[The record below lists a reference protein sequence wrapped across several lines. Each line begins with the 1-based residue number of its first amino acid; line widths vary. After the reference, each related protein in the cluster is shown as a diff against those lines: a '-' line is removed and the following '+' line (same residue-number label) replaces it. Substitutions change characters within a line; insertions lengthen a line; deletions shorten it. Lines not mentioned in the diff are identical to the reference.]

1 MTTKKGT
8 KKKMPDPITLG
19 ARKKVELTCVQIS
32 LFVRLPVTFLLTCFF
47 RFGLYFGMPYSF
59 V

>member
-1 MTTKKGT
+1 
-8 KKKMPDPITLG
+8 MPDPITLG

-47 RFGLYFGMPYSF
+47 RFGLYFGIPYSF